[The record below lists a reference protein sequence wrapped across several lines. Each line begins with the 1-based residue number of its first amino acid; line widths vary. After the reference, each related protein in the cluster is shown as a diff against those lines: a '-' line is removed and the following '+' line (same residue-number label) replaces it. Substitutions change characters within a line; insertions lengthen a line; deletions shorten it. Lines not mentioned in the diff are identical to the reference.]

1 MTFLLISGPFG
12 DCISNSSA
20 IFLPLH
26 WELLIGGHFFGGPC
40 DQAIGKAV
48 ARSPWN
54 GSLVGTYAEAGW
66 PEVDAALDAAADA
79 FSTWRRSPRHER
91 VALLR
96 RIAALARERATEL
109 AEILIL
115 EIGKPVAWS
124 RGEVARLALTF
135 DVAADLLTA
144 PMGQVV
150 PVDYDPRGD
159 GAGAVV
165 ERFPVGPVLAITP
178 YNWPYNLAAH
188 KIAPALA
195 AGCTVV
201 LKPSPLAAL
210 SSLALARLIHEAGC
224 PPGVVNAVVCE
235 PEVAERAALD
245 PRVKVVS
252 FTGSEAVGWRLK
264 ELLPHKRVVLE
275 LGGDARVLVLEGA
288 DLDAVVAKTVA
299 GAYGYAGQVCIS
311 VQHVLAEASLA
322 QELRD
327 RLVAATKD
335 CPTGDPRDETTV
347 CGPLIHA
354 GAADRVQEWV
364 SEAVSGGA
372 GLLAGGRR
380 EDNVVWPTLLESVP
394 ESLRL
399 ACEEV
404 FGPVATFAA
413 FEDFEDMVASAN
425 RSRGSIQVG
434 VFTPRLDRARV
445 AFEQLE
451 TGAVVVND
459 VPTLRFDSVPY
470 GGVGRSG
477 WGREGVAWAFQ
488 EFTEPRAWVVRWD

>member
-1 MTFLLISGPFG
+1 MH
-12 DCISNSSA
+12 C
-20 IFLPLH
+20 
-26 WELLIGGHFFGGPC
+26 ELLIGGHFFGGPC
-40 DQAIGKAV
+40 DQSIGKGV
-48 ARSPWN
+48 ARSPWDA
-54 GSLVGTYAEAGW
+54 SLVGTYAEAGW
-66 PEVDAALDAAADA
+66 SEVDAALDAAAEA
-79 FSTWRRSPRHER
+79 FLTWRRSPRHER
-91 VALLR
+91 VSMLR
-96 RIAALARERATEL
+96 RVAALARERSAEL
-109 AEILIL
+109 VETLTL
-115 EIGKPVAWS
+115 EVGKPVAWS
-124 RGEVARLALTF
+124 RGEVARLAMTF
-135 DVAADLLTA
+135 DLAADLLTGPA
-144 PMGQVV
+144 GHVL
-150 PVDYDPRGD
+150 PVDYDPRGT
-159 GAGAVV
+159 GVGAVV
-165 ERFPVGPVLAITP
+165 ERFPIGPVLAITP

-201 LKPSPLAAL
+201 LKPSSLAAL

-235 PEVAERAALD
+235 PDLAERAALD

-264 ELLPHKRVVLE
+264 ELLPRKRVVLE
-275 LGGDARVLVLEGA
+275 LGGDARVLVCQGA

-299 GAYGYAGQVCIS
+299 GAFGYAGQVCIS
-311 VQHVLAEASLA
+311 VQHVLAEEPVAA
-322 QELRD
+322 ELRE
-327 RLVAATKD
+327 RLVAATEA
-335 CPTGDPRDETTV
+335 CATGDPRDESTV

-380 EDNVVWPTLLESVP
+380 EGHVVWPTLLESVP
-394 ESLRL
+394 ASSRL
-399 ACEEV
+399 ACDEV
-404 FGPVATFAA
+404 FGPVATFSVFDGFDGMVVAA
-413 FEDFEDMVASAN
+413 NKAS
-425 RSRGSIQVG
+425 GSIQCG
-434 VFTPRLDRARV
+434 VFTPRLDQARA

-477 WGREGVAWAFQ
+477 WGREGVASAFQ